1 MTANWETSYKTKIN
15 GQVVDFGDLFTKN
28 DSAATPSV
36 SISST
41 LGGSNFK
48 WNDEDFRS
56 NPTTAGEGTGIVAK
70 NNTFHNGKIGG
81 AHGHRP
87 NGNYGFN
94 DNQINVGFK
103 YNGNDIGPN
112 CSAKYFD
119 VTSTTNFIEVPSWV
133 DYYQVICVGKGGIAG
148 GGRTTNDEHDNA
160 PLGGSGGLLFW
171 KSPTNLGKSRKKIRV
186 IIGTQGEFQVNHAVN
201 GVNHAY
207 CRALQGSQ
215 GNNVHGNDG
224 NDTYNDSRQ
233 GGAGGSYQQGGGA
246 HIYGH
251 IGMKGRNG
259 GSSYQTPQHAN
270 NAAADAII
278 GWNNQGRAASWLQT
292 DHENAEFRIGGACVR
307 YYPIAYEEF

>member
-1 MTANWETSYKTKIN
+1 MTTNWDTLYKTKIN
-15 GQVVDFGDLFTKN
+15 GQVIDLGDLFGRN
-28 DSAATPSV
+28 VNPIYPSV

-41 LGGSNFK
+41 LGGNNYK
-48 WNDEDFRS
+48 WNDDAFNS
-56 NPTTAGEGTGIVAK
+56 NPTAGQPTGIIAK

-94 DNQINVGFK
+94 DKQTNVGFK

-119 VTSTTNFIEVPSWV
+119 VTSTTDFIKVPYWV

-160 PLGGSGGLLFW
+160 PLGGAGGLLFW
-171 KSPTNLGKSRKKIRV
+171 KSPTNLGKTSKKIRV
-186 IIGTQGEFQVNHAVN
+186 VIDTQGEFQVNHAGNSNNV
-201 GVNHAY
+201 AY

-233 GGAGGSYQQGGGA
+233 GGAGGLYQTRGGA
-246 HIYGH
+246 IYGH
-251 IGMKGRNG
+251 IGMKGKNG
-259 GSSYQTPQHAN
+259 GSSYQTVQHAH

-278 GWNNQGRAASWLQT
+278 GWNNQGRAASWLET
-292 DHENAEFRIGGACVR
+292 AHENAEYAIGGACVR